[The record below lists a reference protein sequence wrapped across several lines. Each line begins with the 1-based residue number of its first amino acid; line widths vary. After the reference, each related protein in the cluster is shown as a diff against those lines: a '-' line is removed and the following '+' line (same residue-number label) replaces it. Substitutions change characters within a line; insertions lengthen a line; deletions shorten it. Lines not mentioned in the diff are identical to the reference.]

1 MGTHAHRVKKPPHE
15 RMTRRQ
21 AAKLL
26 TSMPGLGT
34 VHRSNLRPG
43 DVLVM
48 TAPGHISLENAKE
61 LRARLEKFFPGH
73 EIIVIGDG
81 LRLKVIR
88 NGKAIR

>member
-1 MGTHAHRVKKPPHE
+1 MGTHAHRVKKPPPE

-48 TAPGHISLENAKE
+48 TAPGHISLE
-61 LRARLEKFFPGH
+61 KFFPGH